1 MQRKTAPFSCHGV
14 PTKRRLDTLGSTMTL
29 LIGVE
34 LHSLCLMIRL
44 LMKAKMRVHQIFVEL
59 DARDMSSHSLLA
71 PNKWSLSQL
80 ILGKNEDS
88 QKIVK
93 LEV

>member
-1 MQRKTAPFSCHGV
+1 
-14 PTKRRLDTLGSTMTL
+14 MT
-29 LIGVE
+29 
-34 LHSLCLMIRL
+34 RL
-44 LMKAKMRVHQIFVEL
+44 LRKAKMRVHQIFVEL
-59 DARDMSSHSLLA
+59 DAQDMSSHSLLA

-80 ILGKNEDS
+80 ILGNNVDS